1 MKTYTYFVVL
11 FSLSIILLVSS
22 CRKEPEITPPNQPT
36 ITSMKDLDVS
46 DDFYYKTSKN
56 VNINITLPHSIDCK
70 SKTYSIDI
78 YDNKTE
84 KLLYKGSAINGKLTT
99 NIIVSST
106 TKKLIVKSAIG
117 SYLFSINDNNA
128 IDFDFNSIYSSN
140 SNTKTIKA
148 TIPQSYSLAKHSTP
162 STRSNLISNGDFS
175 INDFSQGN
183 ETDAKVHLGK
193 WFVGNANYFS
203 IDNNVAHF
211 YNRGY
216 SISGELYQGF
226 SITPGTDISVSI
238 DIKANGYMGWSALRL
253 AFYDDNGN
261 SVAYTQ
267 VSIYPYSSWQTYT
280 ITATAPSTATR
291 AVFYPIVNVSW
302 YNAEIF
308 FDNAVATS
316 LSDSDSDGDGV
327 SDSEDDFPNDDKLA
341 YSIKYPTTGYGTY
354 IFEDL
359 WPYTGDY
366 DFNDLVLNYQY
377 TYILNAENQVVTL
390 SCDFK
395 VKAVGGSYKN
405 GFGLELNTI
414 SNSIESITGNYN
426 TKSYISYNSNG
437 TEANQSKAVIIVFDN
452 IFDVIQHP
460 GGLGINTTPGN
471 TYVDPVEFKVDINM
485 KTPFDFAT
493 ASINPFLIVNQ
504 DRNWEIHLAGY
515 SPTNLVNTSMFGTG
529 QDNSLISGYYKS
541 KDNLPWG
548 LDIPVDFDY
557 AIEKADITQ
566 AYLKFAQWVE
576 SNGTQYQDWYLDKSG
591 YRNSAKIY
599 SH

>member
-56 VNINITLPHSIDCK
+56 VKINITLPRSIDCK
-70 SKTYSIDI
+70 SKTYSIEV
-78 YDNKTE
+78 YDSKTE

-99 NIIVSST
+99 NIIVLST

-148 TIPQSYSLAKHSTP
+148 TIPQSYSLAKHSAP
-162 STRSNLISNGDFS
+162 PTRSNLISNGDFS

-183 ETDAKVHLGK
+183 ETDAKTHLGK

-226 SITPGTDISVSI
+226 SVTPGADISVSI

-308 FDNAVATS
+308 FDNAVATN
-316 LSDSDSDGDGV
+316 LSDPDSDGDGV

-414 SNSIESITGNYN
+414 SNSIESVTGNYN

-548 LDIPVDFDY
+548 LDIPIDFDY